1 MTTRLVVKR
10 ASQCAIQSPRIDFRS
25 QLNKQIVIQSTDCSH
40 CASSQL
46 SIIAKIPLTLQQLTT
61 STVCRFISRLW
72 LPAMHFRLT
81 TLLSTFPLFR
91 ILKFA
96 DSQLL
101 LMSFSR
107 SSSFSFQ
114 NIGPIHCSANLH
126 HIHDGTFLSSETRIP
141 CTKEKRNNAEW
152 FGILAWRNMVFGND
166 WLCKRQK
173 AEDRHDN
180 QCHIAGI
187 LRRGICK
194 PDSGPSH
201 LQSRMLDCQITIE
214 DRTLGLAGA
223 RPRLLS
229 RLHEFQI
236 FYCKQTPT

>member
-1 MTTRLVVKR
+1 MVGPNDNQVGSQTCQPMCYTVSQNRFSFTAEQTNCDLVDRL
-10 ASQCAIQSPRIDFRS
+10 
-25 QLNKQIVIQSTDCSH
+25 TY

-152 FGILAWRNMVFGND
+152 FGILAWRNMIFGND
-166 WLCKRQK
+166 WLCNRQK

-180 QCHIAGI
+180 QCHIA
-187 LRRGICK
+187 
-194 PDSGPSH
+194 
-201 LQSRMLDCQITIE
+201 
-214 DRTLGLAGA
+214 
-223 RPRLLS
+223 
-229 RLHEFQI
+229 
-236 FYCKQTPT
+236 